1 MLGLDETT
9 VHDTEKLVLIN
20 DPGLK
25 AALVACASKGAL
37 VEEHE

>member
-1 MLGLDETT
+1 MRISGLS
-9 VHDTEKLVLIN
+9 VGHNTEEPVLVN

-37 VEEHE
+37 VGEHG